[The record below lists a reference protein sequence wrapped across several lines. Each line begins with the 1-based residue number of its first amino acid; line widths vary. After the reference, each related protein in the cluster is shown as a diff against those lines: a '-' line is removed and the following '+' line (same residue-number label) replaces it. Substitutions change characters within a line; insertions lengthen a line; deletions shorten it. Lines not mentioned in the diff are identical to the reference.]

1 MNKSA
6 RDDGRRT
13 TDDGRLEASGPNLQP
28 PVRNLSSTVHRPSSI
43 VWHALAL
50 FLSVLFLLPLASMFV
65 GSLRLP
71 GLPPPRGIE
80 WLPNPLA
87 WGNYVSVFQVVELGR
102 YALNTLAVEV
112 LAVPTTLLVASWA
125 GFALDQLQPRLAR
138 RIIGASL
145 LLLLLPETA
154 LWVSR
159 FILYKYAGL
168 LNTPFA
174 LAAPSLLGTTPLYM
188 LIFYWTYR
196 RVARETWE
204 AARLDGSG
212 AFRMWW
218 ALGVPAA
225 RAAFAA
231 VGILTFVYYWR
242 EFNEPLLYI
251 QTIGKYTL
259 SVGLAYLEQL
269 DPTNWPLLM
278 AGSVVITLPLVVVF
292 LIAQPFFLEPLDRPR
307 PAKEEANE

>member
-1 MNKSA
+1 MNE
-6 RDDGRRT
+6 RRT
-13 TDDGRLEASGPNLQP
+13 QRRPIQPGRVL
-28 PVRNLSSTVHRPSSI
+28 
-43 VWHALAL
+43 WHALAL
-50 FLSVLFLLPLASMFV
+50 FLSVLFLLPLASMLV

-80 WLPNPLA
+80 WLPKPLA
-87 WGNYVSVFQVVELGR
+87 WGNYIAVFQSEHGVELGR
-102 YALNTLAVEV
+102 YALNTLVVEL
-112 LAVPTTLLVASWA
+112 LAVPTTLLAASWA
-125 GFALDQLQPRLAR
+125 GFALEQLPSHLAR
-138 RIIGASL
+138 RIITASL

-159 FILYKYAGL
+159 FILYKFAGL
-168 LNTPFA
+168 LDTPFA

-196 RVARETWE
+196 RVPRETWE
-204 AARLDGSG
+204 AARLDGVG

-218 ALGVPAA
+218 SLGVPAA

-251 QTIGKYTL
+251 STIGKYTL

-278 AGSVVITLPLVVVF
+278 AGSVVITLPLVMVF
-292 LIAQPFFLEPLDRPR
+292 LIAQPFFLEPLDRPKPTR
-307 PAKEEANE
+307 EETNQ